1 MQHSAQAPPTSY
13 FCDLT
18 LDPNTAH
25 RELKLSD
32 NNKKVTRVR
41 QKQPYPHHQDRFDY
55 ESQLLCVSGL
65 TGRCYWEVQWSG
77 EVDISVSYREIRRK
91 GDSYDSLF
99 GFNAQSWSLDCSKDG
114 FSVWHNH
121 KSIFLPQ
128 PWSSSSGTV
137 AVFVDCPAGS
147 LSFYTVSS
155 DQLIHLHTFN
165 TTFTHTLV
173 PGFALEYDS
182 SVSLCALTDSL

>member
-1 MQHSAQAPPTSY
+1 MKHRGVKQY

-32 NNKKVTRVR
+32 NNKKVTRVTEE
-41 QKQPYPHHQDRFDY
+41 QLYPHHQDRFDDWP
-55 ESQLLCVSGL
+55 QLLCDTGL

-77 EVDISVSYREIRRK
+77 WVYISVSYRGIRRK
-91 GDSYDSLF
+91 GDSDDSLF
-99 GFNAQSWSLDCSKDG
+99 GGNDQSWSLDCSG
-114 FSVWHNH
+114 GSFSVRHNNKH
-121 KSIFLPQ
+121 ISLHQ
-128 PWSSSSGTV
+128 SLSSSCGTV

-155 DQLIHLHTFN
+155 ERLILLHTFN
-165 TTFTHTLV
+165 TTFTHSLV
-173 PGFALEYDS
+173 PGFSLCTYGS
-182 SVSLCALTDSL
+182 SVSLCAPTDSL

>member
-1 MQHSAQAPPTSY
+1 MN

-25 RELKLSD
+25 RKLKLSD

-41 QKQPYPHHQDRFDY
+41 SKQPYPHHQDRFKNL
-55 ESQLLCVSGL
+55 EQLLCVSGL

-77 EVDISVSYREIRRK
+77 WVSISVSYKEIRRK
-91 GDSYDSLF
+91 GDSVDCVF
-99 GFNAQSWSLDCSKDG
+99 GFNDQSWSLSCSKDG
-114 FSVWHNH
+114 FSVWHKN
-121 KSIFLPQ
+121 KSTPLPQ

-173 PGFALEYDS
+173 PGFRLWTYDS
-182 SVSLCALTDSL
+182 SVSLCAPTDSL